1 VKVVKLEALLGHLF
15 VVGGRSIST
24 KPPGAL
30 VQVAPRRAHRTREN
44 DTLFLLITPAGQAQ
58 VPASFYEN
66 LAKVA
71 AEEYFKSRV
80 GITGAL
86 REAFNALNKTIQE
99 QNQKQSTDYRA
110 GALFMVK
117 RGEEIFLARSGTTL
131 CASRLAGKYVTFPD
145 DPDMINLMPLG
156 SQADPIIEMAHYPL
170 QANDMFVLGDAG
182 LAAISDEILQ
192 QATGTGDINRVLEIL
207 EKAVQRQA
215 FASIVQFVGP
225 EGPATIVQTPI
236 ATSTPPVPAPQPIEA
251 VAVEAKITSE
261 LTPPAL
267 TSELVAMPSVEG
279 EVIETP
285 ATEAEA
291 VSPLVTEG
299 LEAVAPLETSSFEMP
314 PTSEK
319 PVERVAPPI
328 AEDEMV
334 AEEDAA
340 QVGMPRTIIAS
351 ILMLVSN
358 TLAGIARAANAALDR
373 ILPEPEEG
381 RREGKVVPMNVVALV
396 AIVVPTFIAIIVVG
410 LVLSERD
417 NTNFEQYRV
426 DAVAAVEEAR
436 TFTQNPNHDP
446 ETALEL
452 WRIALTLSRR
462 AYNEDPQD
470 SEIRD
475 LVIETQNNIDRYDRV
490 RRVQVTKLRD
500 FGENADL
507 RGPVISANTVD
518 LYTLDRARGTVY
530 HDTLDSSGTS
540 IIEERDVPVIQRGMR
555 IQNSVAA
562 NIVDIEW
569 IGNDGGADRDN
580 ALAALDENGLLIT
593 YNPTFPP
600 ANGIQLVLPPNWSRP
615 VAIALWRQNFYV
627 LDGGANQIWRYQPV
641 NGVYGELPSEYF
653 TGADRPDL
661 SNAVDFAIDDQG
673 LVYILLGDGTIR
685 KFTSGQ
691 PQTFDWFQPPVDGI
705 TNGRALFI
713 DNNPISYSLYMIDRI
728 HQALYKVSFGGQ
740 INDGY
745 RPANQLSA
753 FDNLTGVGVDSS
765 RGISRIYVLSGNS
778 MYLVN
783 Q

>member
-1 VKVVKLEALLGHLF
+1 MKLEALLGHLF

-86 REAFNALNKTIQE
+86 REAFNAVNKAIQE

-110 GALFMVK
+110 GALLMVK
-117 RGEEIFLARSGTTL
+117 RAEEIFLARSGTTL

-225 EGPATIVQTPI
+225 EGPAAIVQTPV
-236 ATSTPPVPAPQPIEA
+236 ATNAPPVPAPQSIEA
-251 VAVEAKITSE
+251 AVEVKITSE
-261 LTPPAL
+261 ITPPI
-267 TSELVAMPSVEG
+267 SVAESVVMPSAEG
-279 EVIETP
+279 EAIKTPAVETEAISSLITEGRETVASIETSLFETPLASEEPP
-285 ATEAEA
+285 A
-291 VSPLVTEG
+291 
-299 LEAVAPLETSSFEMP
+299 
-314 PTSEK
+314 
-319 PVERVAPPI
+319 RVAPPVS
-328 AEDEMV
+328 EDEMV

-351 ILMLVSN
+351 ILMLISN
-358 TLAGIARAANAALDR
+358 TLAGIARGANAALDR

-436 TFTQNPNHDP
+436 TFTQNPNNDP
-446 ETALEL
+446 QTALEL
-452 WRIALTLSRR
+452 WQIALTLSRR

-555 IQNSVAA
+555 IQQAQVASL
-562 NIVDIEW
+562 VDIEW
-569 IGNDGGADRDN
+569 IGNDGGADQDN

-600 ANGIQLVLPPNWSRP
+600 ANGIQLVLPPAWVRP

-627 LDGGANQIWRYQPV
+627 LDGGANQIWRYEPV

-653 TGADRPDL
+653 TGSERPDL
-661 SNAVDFAIDDQG
+661 SNAVDFVIDDQG
-673 LVYILLGDGTIR
+673 LVYILFGDGTIR

-691 PQTFDWFQPPVDGI
+691 PQTFEWFQPPVDGI

-713 DNNPISYSLYMIDRI
+713 DNNPISYSLYMIDRL

-765 RGISRIYVLSGNS
+765 RGISRIYVLSGSS